1 MYEVLSSSVHSDPFT
16 IRDRE
21 NILISSVNITT
32 NFKQETLG
40 SFFDLERL
48 HEICSHHGLIFDN
61 RLTYLPNG
69 LVRLQGTLTPDVRPS
84 LSHYDLRKHQQS
96 SNRRQSVVK
105 RVKDDNAEVK
115 RLISDVDSEISELTN
130 KQKANMKK
138 INFMTKKVK
147 KLKEIAKAA
156 QADGRLL
163 AYDDVRS
170 AKNIRAELRLQDL
183 R

>member
-1 MYEVLSSSVHSDPFT
+1 VA
-16 IRDRE
+16 
-21 NILISSVNITT
+21 N
-32 NFKQETLG
+32 
-40 SFFDLERL
+40 
-48 HEICSHHGLIFDN
+48 
-61 RLTYLPNG
+61 
-69 LVRLQGTLTPDVRPS
+69 
-84 LSHYDLRKHQQS
+84 
-96 SNRRQSVVK
+96 
-105 RVKDDNAEVK
+105 RVKDDDAEVK
-115 RLISDVDSEISELTN
+115 RLISDVDSKISELTN